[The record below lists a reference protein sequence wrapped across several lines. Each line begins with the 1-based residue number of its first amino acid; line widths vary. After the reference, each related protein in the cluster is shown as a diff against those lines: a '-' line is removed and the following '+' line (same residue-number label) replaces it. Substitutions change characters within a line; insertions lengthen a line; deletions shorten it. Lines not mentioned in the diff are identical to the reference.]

1 MALPPW
7 AKYVPHWL
15 HKSLRLLVWARRLR
29 TGEAI
34 LCAERT
40 STILKRLPGRC
51 PALIHI
57 PHGAGD
63 RAVGFEARF
72 RYFDRVLV
80 AGAKDRDRLIADG
93 VVDHRACVIVG
104 PVKVAAMLRMNRQ
117 RHRLFENSRPT
128 LLYNPHFSR
137 KLRSIDAF
145 GEKLIQAVVRDGRY
159 NLIVAPHIRLA
170 QSWTEAEREKWQ
182 ALSVSGQV
190 IVDLASDRLIDMTY
204 TLAADL
210 YIGDVSSQ
218 VYEFVTRSRPCLFVN
233 AHAAVWDG
241 NPDYA
246 MWKLGEVV
254 APDCDPLV
262 AIDRAWASFPGY
274 ADVQK
279 SRARATLDAIDW
291 HEDGT
296 ALLRGD
302 DPIVRAANEVA
313 DTVAMENGPQ
323 VVPGDR
329 DGDAAGRGLLARAGF
344 EAAQ

>member
-1 MALPPW
+1 MHQYLFLTSICAVINVDNIVQINS
-7 AKYVPHWL
+7 A
-15 HKSLRLLVWARRLR
+15 
-29 TGEAI
+29 GEEKKK
-34 LCAERT
+34 LSGCV
-40 STILKRLPGRC
+40 L
-51 PALIHI
+51 
-57 PHGAGD
+57 GD
-63 RAVGFEARF
+63 VNVLAVGGAHQFAHFLPVAFEVSR
-72 RYFDRVLV
+72 RRST
-80 AGAKDRDRLIADG
+80 G
-93 VVDHRACVIVG
+93 VTVFV
-104 PVKVAAMLRMNRQ
+104 
-117 RHRLFENSRPT
+117 PT
-128 LLYNPHFSR
+128 PS
-137 KLRSIDAF
+137 DA
-145 GEKLIQAVVRDGRY
+145 EAV
-159 NLIVAPHIRLA
+159 
-170 QSWTEAEREKWQ
+170 
-182 ALSVSGQV
+182 
-190 IVDLASDRLIDMTY
+190 